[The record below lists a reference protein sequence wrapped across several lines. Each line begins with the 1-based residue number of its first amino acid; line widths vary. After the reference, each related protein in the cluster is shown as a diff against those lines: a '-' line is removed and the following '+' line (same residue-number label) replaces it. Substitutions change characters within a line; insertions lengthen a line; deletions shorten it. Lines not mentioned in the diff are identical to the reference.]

1 VNYDGPALVRVGE
14 RTYRVTLRLA
24 GHTEPVDGRYHW
36 GGRIAPD
43 PELVG
48 VVQSGQRV
56 TTVQIGERSPVEA
69 RLGEPDPWGGLRI
82 VGVGQ
87 PPYEQ
92 PQDVDADPYD
102 DAPRE
107 AT

>member
-1 VNYDGPALVRVGE
+1 VR
-14 RTYRVTLRLA
+14 LRLA

-56 TTVQIGERSPVEA
+56 TTVQIGHRPPVEA
-69 RLGEPDPWGGLRI
+69 RLGEPDPWGGVRI
-82 VGVGQ
+82 VGVGH
-87 PPYEQ
+87 PPYEEAE
-92 PQDVDADPYD
+92 DAWE
-102 DAPRE
+102 AP
-107 AT
+107 